1 MSVTYK
7 PWEMAASHPPKLHDC
22 WRVRLQPPCVGGR
35 YSHPTQARRL
45 TRRLENWVSHLP
57 IHWRVDVGRFL
68 VLEEPSLFEGSRR
81 TYINTAIRAILC
93 IDTIALE
100 EGSRG
105 CTLDSGILCMEI
117 SSGVVHLAL
126 GLDLPNS
133 ATFVACSSRCSRV
146 HGIAIRLIYIV
157 EHCCAGYDE
166 NQHLLMPIHMR
177 RSIIMPVMQ
186 TPSHVLY
193 IM

>member
-1 MSVTYK
+1 MSATYK

-105 CTLDSGILCMEI
+105 CNRTVASCVWRSRQAWYTLRWGSICPILQPLSPVQADAAGSMVLRFVSSTLLNTAVLDMMRI
-117 SSGVVHLAL
+117 S
-126 GLDLPNS
+126 
-133 ATFVACSSRCSRV
+133 T
-146 HGIAIRLIYIV
+146 Y
-157 EHCCAGYDE
+157 
-166 NQHLLMPIHMR
+166 
-177 RSIIMPVMQ
+177 
-186 TPSHVLY
+186 
-193 IM
+193 